1 VSLTDWQFEK
11 MGLSRYTL
19 PKLDGHK
26 VLYKGKRFWIFEI
39 DEKFP
44 FQGYEAAHGQVIVYD
59 KVYGGAVSC
68 SMRTA
73 RGFEGTLTCA
83 MDLVEVAGSSL
94 QELLENSI
102 EKMRFYE
109 KHVAG
114 SISST
119 TERPYRSRKIG

>member
-1 VSLTDWQFEK
+1 MKSF
-11 MGLSRYTL
+11 LSKAMKL
-19 PKLDGHK
+19 PTGKLSFTI
-26 VLYKGKRFWIFEI
+26 RFT
-39 DEKFP
+39 
-44 FQGYEAAHGQVIVYD
+44 
-59 KVYGGAVSC
+59 GGAVSC
-68 SMRTA
+68 SMKTA

-109 KHVAG
+109 KNVAG

-119 TERPYRSRKIG
+119 TARSYRSRKIG